1 MIETIGMVAAIVIGL
16 GQLYLIERGLAQM
29 AQSSEERREENRT
42 QTKLLADIGQGIRD
56 QAQAAQAGL
65 WAGEFVPPWDWR
77 RGARLD

>member
-29 AQSSEERREENRT
+29 AQSSEERQA